1 MLVETQLLRAALLC
15 AATHKNSLARPVLVS
30 VYIEPAPGGA
40 WIVSTDGCLLFAAWQ
55 TAADSL
61 LGDLPVI
68 IPRETLEAVLKTH
81 KGELVAVTPAS
92 VGPMSYLPLDMRFPE
107 WRRVAP
113 KPSLTGAWPEA
124 INPFFL
130 GRATQAVNIAN
141 GVSKDSG
148 VMTGQYPDGDNVVVQ
163 GLRDKCLV
171 KVMGRRGTVYDAD
184 KNKIT
189 YRPLGA

>member
-15 AATHKNSLARPVLVS
+15 AATHKNNASRPMLVG
-30 VYIEPAPGGA
+30 VYVEPAPGGA
-40 WIVSTDGCLLFAAWQ
+40 WIVSTDGCILFAAWQ

-68 IPRETLEAVLKTH
+68 IPRETLETVLKIH
-81 KGELVAVTPAS
+81 KGEHVVVTPAS
-92 VGPMSYLPLDMRFPE
+92 VGPMSYSPLGMRFPE
-107 WRRVAP
+107 WRRVLP

-124 INPFFL
+124 IDPFLL
-130 GRATQAVNIAN
+130 GRATQAVNIAS

-148 VMTGQYPDGDNVVVQ
+148 VLTGQYPDGDNVVVQ
-163 GLRDKCLV
+163 GERDKCLA
-171 KVMGRRGTVYDAD
+171 KVMGRRNTMYDAD
-184 KNKIT
+184 KNKLT